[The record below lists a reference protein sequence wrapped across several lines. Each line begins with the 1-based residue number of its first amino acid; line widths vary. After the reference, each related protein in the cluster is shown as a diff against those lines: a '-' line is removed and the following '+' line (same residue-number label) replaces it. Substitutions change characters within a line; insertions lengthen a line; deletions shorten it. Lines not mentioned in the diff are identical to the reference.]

1 MGGFFDNLHN
11 CYFFV
16 DHSKNMEESQKD
28 LNHSKLLDIATSITE
43 LANEPINLNLYDFM
57 SVWLRRNP
65 GIGHKQDC
73 IEMISGKMNSE
84 LLQEILY
91 AAKLS
96 LIAYAMPYYIP
107 EISTQLYLKNTSF
120 MNFFEMMQADQY
132 AYSHMDKLLS
142 QQETSILL
150 PENNQLAGFYIRT
163 PIRLWNKNHQTVYKV
178 PSWKQRSKLLKLFVV
193 GNVNVYVLRKNV
205 ETGFELYVLFRG
217 TSNEFNG
224 IPQYGDN
231 MKNTQI
237 YHVPDFNI
245 ETQTFYKTG
254 SETIPLF
261 YFYYCNMILDVKEY
275 IYKALEQLGV
285 ESELCQR
292 VLITGHSMGGGLS
305 VVFNYTSYFERPQY
319 WHKFKFRQFAS
330 PLCCNDSAVRFMEE
344 ITIQSKTKNKIIE
357 VVNKD
362 DIVNVQYMFGG
373 RQEFLK
379 SLSSG
384 TSSVM
389 GWIVKNHFKEIKHSE
404 TMVENALRIFQLN
417 PEAMLAMFLNAASQK
432 QISISSKN
440 RILPKRFDINQK
452 HQDSLNVVYCS
463 RNYKDKDEYL
473 GKSHVNYVDV
483 SMNLFWT
490 PLRMYENSLYEFYS
504 QRGLKQQNNL
514 LIIPMF
520 SKIDLFNTAILVKEQ
535 QHIKPWIPSNDLM
548 NQFFR

>member
-1 MGGFFDNLHN
+1 MEKSLHAH
-11 CYFFV
+11 
-16 DHSKNMEESQKD
+16 HSKILD
-28 LNHSKLLDIATSITE
+28 LAKNITQ
-43 LANEPINLNLYDFM
+43 LANEPINVNFYDFM

-65 GIGHKQDC
+65 SIGHKQDC
-73 IEMISGKMNSE
+73 IEMLSGKMDNE
-84 LLQEILY
+84 LLHEILY
-91 AAKLS
+91 AAKLA
-96 LIAYAMPYYIP
+96 LIAYSMPYNMLS
-107 EISTQLYLKNTSF
+107 ISTHLYLKNTSF
-120 MNFFEMMQADQY
+120 MSYFENMPDSDAVV
-132 AYSHMDKLLS
+132 HMDHLINNT
-142 QQETSILL
+142 QDSILL
-150 PENNQLAGFYIRT
+150 PDNNQLAGFYIRT
-163 PIRLWNKNHQTVYKV
+163 PIRLWNKHYKPMYNV
-178 PSWKQRSKLLKLFVV
+178 PSWEKRSKLLKLFVV
-193 GNVNVYVLRKNV
+193 GNVNVYVVRKNL

-245 ETQTFYKTG
+245 ETQTFYKNG

-275 IYKALEQLGV
+275 IYKSLEQLGV
-285 ESELCQR
+285 ESDLCKR
-292 VLITGHSMGGGLS
+292 VLVTGHSMGGGLS
-305 VVFNYTSYFERPQY
+305 VVFNYTSYFDRPQY
-319 WHKFKFRQFAS
+319 WHKFQFRQFAS

-344 ITIQSKTKNKIIE
+344 ITIKSKTRNKVIE
-357 VVNKD
+357 IVNKD

-373 RQEFLK
+373 KQEFLK

-389 GWIVKNHFKEIKHSE
+389 GWIVKNHFKEIKYSE

-417 PEAMLAMFLNAASQK
+417 PEAMIAMFLNAASQQ
-432 QISISSKN
+432 QIAIRSNDQIIPRRLGNGSVN
-440 RILPKRFDINQK
+440 RN
-452 HQDSLNVVYCS
+452 HQNCLNVVYCS

-490 PLRMYENSLYEFYS
+490 PLRIYENSLYQFYS
-504 QRGLKQQNNL
+504 KNGLKTNNTL

-520 SKIDLFNTAILVKEQ
+520 SEIDMNASQTLVQEQ
-535 QHIKPWIPSNDLM
+535 KNLTPWTPSHNLM
-548 NQFFR
+548 KQFFR